1 MPNARSHTHEARLRT
16 VALAGLLLVAA
27 CADNHS
33 GSGSGEYYTRWDLAG
48 GCAGEATADER
59 RNAEGKPVD
68 VCAPSRRGQW
78 TWVSYA
84 AGWCSASRR
93 QATVVSAL
101 ARAGRRD
108 LEVFTVLT
116 SGDEVFVP
124 AQTGDAKSWSAA
136 YGMPEARVLFG
147 PDEGS
152 RTVPQHLL
160 IGPDGETWYRY
171 IGRLELA
178 EMMQLLDDFA
188 SGLRTPDVRELPEP

>member
-1 MPNARSHTHEARLRT
+1 MPHALPRDPEPWLR
-16 VALAGLLLVAA
+16 AAAWAGLLLLGA
-27 CADNHS
+27 CAGNDG
-33 GSGSGEYYTRWDLAG
+33 GSGSGEYYTWWDRAG
-48 GCAGEATADER
+48 GCAGEATTDQR

-68 VCAPSRRGQW
+68 VCQPSRRGRW
-78 TWVSYA
+78 TWVSYG
-84 AGWCSASRR
+84 AGWCSVSRR
-93 QATVVSAL
+93 QAPVVSAL
-101 ARAGRRD
+101 ARSGRRD

-124 AQTGDAKSWSAA
+124 AQSGDAKAWAAA
-136 YGMPEARVLFG
+136 YGLAPARVLMG

-178 EMMQLLDDFA
+178 EMTQLLDDFA
-188 SGLRTPDVRELPEP
+188 SGLRTPDVRDLPEP